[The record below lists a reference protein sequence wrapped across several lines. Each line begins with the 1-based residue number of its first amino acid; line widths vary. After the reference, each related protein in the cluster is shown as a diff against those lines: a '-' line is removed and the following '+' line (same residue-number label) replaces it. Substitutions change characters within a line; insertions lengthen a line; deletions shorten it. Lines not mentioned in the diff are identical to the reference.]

1 MKKYLALSAIVVL
14 GGCDM
19 LKKSGDT
26 GEGGATASPDAAA
39 SVTTNAT
46 APSIV
51 DKALSF
57 VTGSTPFE
65 GEITMN
71 VSEKGKTMHTITYEV
86 KGTKMRFDA
95 PAENGPMSGG
105 YVIFDSTSKQMQT
118 VSDAKKMA
126 FTIDM
131 NRAPQAAGAG
141 AAAAKK
147 PTIDRT
153 GKMDTVA
160 GYSCEIW
167 KITNDDGSKGE
178 VCVGKG
184 IAFPSFGGRNAE
196 AWMSELNDSFPLR
209 AVMSDATGTEK
220 TRMEV
225 TKIDKKSLDDSKF
238 QVPAGY
244 QTMSMDQMLQ
254 GMGGLRR
261 GH

>member
-1 MKKYLALSAIVVL
+1 MKRYLALGAIVML
-14 GGCDM
+14 GGCGM

-26 GEGGATASPDAAA
+26 GEAGATASSNSA
-39 SVTTNAT
+39 VTTTA

-57 VTGSTPFE
+57 VTGTTPFE

-71 VSEKGKTMHTITYEV
+71 VSEKGKTLHTITYDV

-105 YVIFDSTSKQMQT
+105 YVIFDSATKQMQT
-118 VSDAKKMA
+118 VNDAKKMA

-131 NRAPQAAGAG
+131 NRAPQAAGAA

-147 PTIDRT
+147 PNIDRT

-167 KITNDDGSKGE
+167 KITNDDGGKGDL
-178 VCVGKG
+178 CVGKG
-184 IAFPSFGGRNAE
+184 IAFPSFGGRNSE
-196 AWMSELNDSFPLR
+196 AWMNELSDSFPLR
-209 AVMSDATGTEK
+209 AVMSDASGAEK

-225 TKIDKKSLDDSKF
+225 TKIDKKSIDDAKF

-254 GMGGLRR
+254 GMGGLR
-261 GH
+261 HH

>member
-1 MKKYLALSAIVVL
+1 MKKALAFGALVMLA
-14 GGCDM
+14 GCNT

-26 GEGGATASPDAAA
+26 GEGGATAESADGATTA
-39 SVTTNAT
+39 SGAPTAT
-46 APSIV
+46 AGSIV

-57 VTGSTPFE
+57 VAGGATFE

-71 VSEKGKTMHTITYEV
+71 VSEHGKPQHTITYDV
-86 KGTKMRFDA
+86 KGTQMRFDA
-95 PAENGPMSGG
+95 PADNGPMSGG
-105 YVIFDSTSKQMQT
+105 YVIFNSTNKSMVT

-126 FTIDM
+126 FTIDL
-131 NRAPQAAGAG
+131 NRAPQPPS
-141 AAAAKK
+141 AAAKK

-167 KITNDDGSKGE
+167 KITNDDGSKGD

-184 IAFPSFGGRNAE
+184 IAFPSFGGRNSE
-196 AWMSELNDSFPLR
+196 AWMNELADSFPLR
-209 AVMSDATGTEK
+209 AVMTDAAGAEK

-225 TKIDKKSLDDSKF
+225 TKVDRKSIDDAKF

-254 GMGGLRR
+254 GMGALQRR
-261 GH
+261 H